1 LSQEEYTVMWSRSQW
16 PEAMDPREHARRSV
30 YLYVKRTFPLPM
42 LSTFDAPDTSLS
54 CARRDNTTVAPQA
67 LTLMNGEFMV
77 QQAKQLAALA
87 RRQAAENNDRIAFIW
102 RQALGRSPTVAEQNK
117 ALNTLRDDAGLDRL
131 CLVLLNTNE
140 FLYVD

>member
-1 LSQEEYTVMWSRSQW
+1 MWSRNQW
-16 PEAMDPREHARRSV
+16 PEALDPREHARRSV

-42 LSTFDAPDTSLS
+42 LTTFDAPDTSLS

-77 QQAKQLAALA
+77 QQAKRLATLALRQHTGNNERMDFVWRQTLGRAPSAAERSKALAAV
-87 RRQAAENNDRIAFIW
+87 QDE
-102 RQALGRSPTVAEQNK
+102 
-117 ALNTLRDDAGLDRL
+117 AGLDRL